1 MADFA
6 TGGVIPPGS
15 WVTFSDGGC
24 ELHVPPAAKTS
35 NVSVTFTSSSLD
47 AVFAKTMMEML
58 RCGDIDPGD
67 GVLARV

>member
-15 WVTFSDGGC
+15 WVTFGDGGG
-24 ELHVPPAAKTS
+24 ELHVPPLAKTS

-47 AVFAKTMMEML
+47 SVFAKTLMEML
-58 RCGDIDPGD
+58 RRGDIDPGD